1 LSRRFGEEGR
11 RLSYG
16 TYLKVAE
23 LLSLQQGLSKE
34 HDELPF
40 VVAHQELE
48 AARDRIDADDI

>member
-16 TYLKVAE
+16 THLKVAE
-23 LLSLQQGLSKE
+23 LLSLQQVLSKE